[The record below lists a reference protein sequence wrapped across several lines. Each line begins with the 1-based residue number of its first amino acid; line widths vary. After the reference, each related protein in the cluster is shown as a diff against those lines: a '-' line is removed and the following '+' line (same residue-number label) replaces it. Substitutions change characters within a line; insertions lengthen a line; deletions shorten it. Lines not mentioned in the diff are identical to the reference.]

1 MEDNVEEIT
10 DHPFFIPGYTD
21 ANSYSQAALRSI
33 LLATKASNELP
44 TADNDFNVCDLYPGF
59 REVLNHEKKEI
70 LSFMTTIIQSHGIGG
85 KFEES
90 TLDEN
95 FDLLA
100 QANDVIQ
107 EIASTY
113 LDEAAGLKKSEEEL
127 ITAVKP
133 TSAINTS
140 WNKKRYNLSSP
151 QNYKLI
157 TAKIVTR
164 PQQYFKDKIDNSNS
178 PFVPIITEKPH
189 SIKPLAIIYESDKDE
204 FCHPYEWE
212 IEKFTPQEEDLQT
225 VEPVFPKPLEDTKFI
240 FVKTE
245 DELKKMCETLN
256 KEKEIAVDLEHHSYR
271 SFQGFTCLM
280 QISTREE
287 DYIID
292 TLALRN
298 ELFILNEIFA
308 NPKIVKVLHGAD
320 MDVQWLQRD
329 FGVYI
334 VNLFDTGQAARVLH
348 FAHLSLAYL
357 LKHYCKI
364 DMDKQFQLAD
374 WRIRPLPEEMIKYAR
389 EDTHYLLYVYD
400 CIKNDLIKAGNDM
413 KNLLYSTI
421 ERSKMICSKKYQ
433 KPLFTEDKYLEL
445 YGKSKKVFNAKQL
458 YCLKELYEWRDK
470 IARENDDSLAY
481 VLPNHIMLQIA
492 EALPR
497 EQQGILSCC
506 NRIPPFVKHHLNELH
521 SIILKTNKCTLK
533 ELELLELKQ
542 KAQVTKSVHSN
553 IDLNSLIHCPH
564 DIHHLEDKKS
574 QSFDQSGNAESLLPF
589 ITKKHASSSLLK
601 EKPILSFTVPMNEKN
616 IPEQVV
622 NVLKTLISPY
632 ERYQITKQLQAK
644 ESSTKKIIEDTNSQV
659 RKENIE
665 ISQEKNDSM
674 DSAENNGSIV
684 EEEDIEINDE
694 KNTTAEISTPSA
706 LDDDIELAPLRKRR
720 NKNKKRK
727 SLTSSEPHGPPAKK
741 ISCSPVMK
749 KDIEVVT
756 VDDDDDDE
764 FTPYDYSKAD
774 FSSFTG
780 NKNKPNKE
788 KNNKKKS
795 KGYFGRKK
803 KDFRQATFSQ
813 GSTNDHKSK
822 WPKNK

>member
-1 MEDNVEEIT
+1 MEDNVEEMT

-44 TADNDFNVCDLYPGF
+44 TADNDFNICHLYPGF
-59 REVLNHEKKEI
+59 QEVLNHEKKEI
-70 LSFMTTIIQSHGIGG
+70 LSFMTTIIQSHGISG
-85 KFEES
+85 KFGDS
-90 TLDEN
+90 TPEEN
-95 FDLLA
+95 FDLVA

-127 ITAVKP
+127 ITAIKP

-140 WNKKRYNLSSP
+140 WNKSP
-151 QNYKLI
+151 QSYKLL

-164 PQQYFKDKIDNSNS
+164 SQQYFKDKIDNSNS

-212 IEKFTPQEEDLQT
+212 IEKFSPQEEDLQT

-287 DYIID
+287 DFIID
-292 TLALRN
+292 TLALRS

-413 KNLLYSTI
+413 KNLLFSTI
-421 ERSKMICSKKYQ
+421 ERSKTICSKKYQ

-481 VLPNHIMLQIA
+481 VTNLLYFNRYVLPNHIMLQIA

-497 EQQGILSCC
+497 EQQGILACC
-506 NRIPPFVKHHLNELH
+506 NPIPPF
-521 SIILKTNKCTLK
+521 
-533 ELELLELKQ
+533 LELLELKQ

-589 ITKKHASSSLLK
+589 ITKKHSSSSLLK

-622 NVLKTLISPY
+622 KVLKTLISPY

-644 ESSTKKIIEDTNSQV
+644 ESSTKKIIEDTNSRV
-659 RKENIE
+659 REENIE
-665 ISQEKNDSM
+665 TSQEQNDSM
-674 DSAENNGSIV
+674 NSAENNDSIV

-694 KNTTAEISTPSA
+694 KNTTAEISTPSV
-706 LDDDIELAPLRKRR
+706 LDDDIELAPLRKRK

-727 SLTSSEPHGPPAKK
+727 SLTSFEPHGPPAKK
-741 ISCSPVMK
+741 KSCSPVMK

-788 KNNKKKS
+788 KNNKK
-795 KGYFGRKK
+795 RKVIK
-803 KDFRQATFSQ
+803 FCSSEA
-813 GSTNDHKSK
+813 
-822 WPKNK
+822 